1 MLRIQRAANGKI
13 VFSLS
18 GRIEPED
25 IGELRRLFGLEVSA
39 VRIVLNLKELVL
51 VDGDAV
57 EFLAGCE
64 AAGMT
69 LKDCPA
75 YVRTWINR
83 GKGLGDCHGESD

>member
-18 GRIEPED
+18 GRIEAAD
-25 IGELRRLFGLEVSA
+25 IDELRRLFGLEA
-39 VRIVLNLKELVL
+39 PIVRIVLNLRELVL
-51 VDGDAV
+51 VDGEAV

-69 LKDCPA
+69 LRDCPA
-75 YVRTWINR
+75 YVRTWIDR
-83 GKGLGDCHGESD
+83 GREENK